1 MVLTIKRQIYGY
13 LRCFEIILIP
23 TNPLFKRIN
32 RPIKG
37 QTLLTLRLK
46 LKKDAR

>member
-23 TNPLFKRIN
+23 NNPLFAVIN
-32 RPIKG
+32 YSIKG